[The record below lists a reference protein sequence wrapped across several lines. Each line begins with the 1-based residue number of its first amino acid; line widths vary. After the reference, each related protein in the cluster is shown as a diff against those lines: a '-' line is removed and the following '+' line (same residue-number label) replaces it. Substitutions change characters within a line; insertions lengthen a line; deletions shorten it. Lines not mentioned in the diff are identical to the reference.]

1 MSCLYNIFFKTNR
14 VVSVTCEESP
24 VVFPSEECPVCLES
38 CCHKN
43 LLTLPCGHSFHTW
56 CILEWFDKQMTCPV
70 CRRRFKW
77 VGHKKKKRRRRHRY
91 HVNRHA
97 NLIS

>member
-14 VVSVTCEESP
+14 VVAVSCEESLE
-24 VVFPSEECPVCLES
+24 VFSTEECSICLDNFDDTDS
-38 CCHKN
+38 
-43 LLTLPCGHSFHTW
+43 LTLPCGHTFHTC

-77 VGHKKKKRRRRHRY
+77 VGSGKKKKRRRYRY
-91 HVNRHA
+91 HGTRNVGFI
-97 NLIS
+97 L

>member
-14 VVSVTCEESP
+14 VVSVTCEDSSKNF
-24 VVFPSEECPVCLES
+24 VSEECPICLDTCGEKDS
-38 CCHKN
+38 LK
-43 LLTLPCGHSFHTW
+43 LPCGHCFHTW

-77 VGHKKKKRRRRHRY
+77 VVNKKKKRRKRNRY
-91 HVNRHA
+91 RVNRRTGI
-97 NLIS
+97 IS

>member
-24 VVFPSEECPVCLES
+24 VSFPSEECPVCLDS
-38 CCHKN
+38 CCHKD
-43 LLTLPCGHSFHTW
+43 LLTLPCGHSFHTI

-70 CRRRFKW
+70 CRRRFTW
-77 VGHKKKKRRRRHRY
+77 VVNKKKKRRRRHRY
-91 HVNRHA
+91 HVNRHTG
-97 NLIS
+97 LIS